1 MNIIDEKVDI
11 KEMYEYQSE
20 ELNSEEYKE
29 YLKYLNFF
37 FSKDNKKDK
46 YSKDFLDGKYILIDK
61 QNPSK
66 QLIITPSEFINI
78 HKLFIELKKYSEI
91 ILSKISNIIESKN
104 NITEENRKEFD
115 YLKNKYVSSQIKLK
129 NIDAINKT
137 FYEELEILL
146 SKKIEKSNELT
157 KYYQKREY
165 SYLQIENMIPESVK
179 NKLIVKWLRLS

>member
-1 MNIIDEKVDI
+1 MNIIDENVDI
-11 KEMYEYQSE
+11 KQMYEYQSE

-29 YLKYLNFF
+29 YIKYLNFF

-46 YSKDFLDGKYILIDK
+46 YSKDSLNGKYILIDK

-66 QLIITPSEFINI
+66 KIIITPSEFINI
-78 HKLFIELKKYSEI
+78 HKLYIELKKYSEI
-91 ILSKISNIIESKN
+91 ILSKISIIIESKN

-129 NIDAINKT
+129 NIDAINKS

-157 KYYQKREY
+157 
-165 SYLQIENMIPESVK
+165 N
-179 NKLIVKWLRLS
+179 